1 MLILKHITKKRGEMK
16 KLIYLG
22 VLLISIALVEIS
34 IAGEKI
40 EPSESIA
47 TMDEVIVT
55 SITHTETTMDK
66 IGGNAISIVTARE
79 IKEKNCHT
87 LAEVIKSVPGV
98 VLSSNGGMGTTSGV
112 FMRGADSKN
121 TLVLID
127 GVMVNDPSQANRN
140 ANISDINL
148 DNVERIEVVRGAM
161 SVMYGSNATAGVI
174 NIITKKGKKKP
185 EINFIGEGGSYGTWK
200 TGGSASGAT
209 DKMNFSISASN
220 IYSDGFSVAD
230 NDNDKIDQDNNDEK
244 DRYKNLTLAGKLGF
258 DINENFKIISSV
270 RYVASEVE
278 LDDYSSGYA
287 QDNSSNPDGLT
298 DKRSESERIWGQVK
312 INNTF
317 AENFMESGLSYKF
330 SRNDRQSYDN
340 SNAPWYDYK
349 GVTDDISWQGNL
361 NFETNTLSLGGGY
374 FLETMESDSSSV
386 SESDSN
392 TISGWIQD
400 QFFFGEN
407 FVFIAGARL
416 DKHDKFGSKTTFR
429 IAPSYEIQKTSTLL
443 KTSFG
448 TGFRSPSLYELYS
461 SYGNLNLQPE
471 TSSGW
476 DAGFEQK
483 LLNGAI
489 KFGATYFAMNFNDK
503 IDYDWSISKYNQ
515 INGTTKTRG
524 VETFASLT
532 LSKNFSFGA
541 NYTYTDTKEPDGG
554 RLTRRPYHQ
563 VNLNTRYSFLDK
575 GIINID
581 AMWVDDRIASPYA
594 KDSDGNSIE
603 KLDAYVVVNL
613 SASYDICNSFQI
625 FTRVENLFDEYYEEA
640 FSYATAGL
648 SGYIGFKITW

>member
-1 MLILKHITKKRGEMK
+1 MLVLSKLLKRGEMK
-16 KLIYLG
+16 KLIYLSM
-22 VLLISIALVEIS
+22 LLTSILLVEIS
-34 IAGEKI
+34 IAGTEIK
-40 EPSESIA
+40 PSETIA
-47 TMDEVIVT
+47 TMDEVVVT

-66 IGGNAISIVTARE
+66 IGGNAISIITAKE

-87 LAEVIKSVPGV
+87 LAEIIKSVPGV
-98 VLSSNGGMGTTSGV
+98 ILSGNGGIGTTSGV

-121 TLVLID
+121 TLILID
-127 GVMVNDPSQANRN
+127 GIMVNDPSQANRN
-140 ANISDINL
+140 ANIADINL
-148 DNVERIEVVRGAM
+148 DNVERIEVVKGAM

-174 NIITKKGKKKP
+174 NIITKKGRKKP
-185 EINFIGEGGSYGTWK
+185 EINIIGEGGSYGTWK

-209 DKMNFSISASN
+209 DKVNFSISASN

-230 NDNDKIDQDNNDEK
+230 NDNARIDQDNNDEE

-258 DINENFKIISSV
+258 DVNENFKIISSL

-287 QDNSSNPDGLT
+287 KDNSSNPDGLT
-298 DKRSESERIWGQVK
+298 DKRSESERIWGQMK

-317 AENFMESGLSYKF
+317 AENFMESVLSYKF

-340 SNAPWYDYK
+340 SNAPWYDYN
-349 GVTDDISWQGNL
+349 GVTDDVSWQGNL
-361 NFETNTLSLGGGY
+361 NFETNTLSFGGGY

-386 SESDSN
+386 PESDSN
-392 TISGWIQD
+392 TISGWLQD

-429 IAPSYEIQKTSTLL
+429 IAPSYAIQKTSTLI
-443 KTSFG
+443 KASFG

-461 SYGNLNLQPE
+461 AYGNLNLQPE
-471 TSSGW
+471 KSSGW

-503 IDYDWSISKYNQ
+503 IGYDWSISKYNQ
-515 INGTTKTRG
+515 IHGTTKTRG
-524 VETFASLT
+524 VETFANWT
-532 LSKNFSFGA
+532 LSKNLSFDV

-581 AMWVDDRIASPYA
+581 ASWVDDRIASPYA
-594 KDSDGNSIE
+594 KDADGNSIE
-603 KLDAYVVVNL
+603 KLDSYVVVNL
-613 SASYDICNSFQI
+613 SASYDICNYFQV
-625 FTRVENLFDEYYEEA
+625 FTRIENLFDEYYEEA
-640 FSYATAGL
+640 FSYATTGL
-648 SGYIGFKITW
+648 SGYVGFKITW